1 MSFHSTRGRLGFAI
15 GALGV
20 SALVLAGC
28 ATSSTGGGG
37 STGGSSGSTIT
48 VGTTDK
54 ITFLDPAG
62 SYDNGSFAVMNQIYP
77 FLLNSKPGSADV
89 HPDIAQ
95 KAEFTSP
102 TEYTV
107 TLKKGLK
114 FANGDPLTSAS
125 VKFSF
130 DRMVKI
136 NDPNGPAS
144 LLGNLAGTAAPDPT
158 TVVFTLKNGND
169 QIWPLI
175 LSSPAAPIV
184 DEKVFSADKVTD
196 DDTIIK
202 GKAFAGQYEITDYKK
217 NQLIAYKPYSGYEG
231 ELGKPA
237 NSAVNVKYYADA
249 SNLKLAIGNGDI
261 DVAFRSLSAT
271 DVSDLS
277 KNKKVKLVEGPG
289 GEIRYIVFNF
299 NTQPY
304 GATTPDADPAKAQA
318 VRQAAADLVDRA
330 ALAKDVYKDTYSP
343 LYSFVADGLAGATQP
358 LKSMYGD
365 GNGGPSLDKAKA
377 ALAAAGVTTPIAL
390 SLQYN
395 GEHYGPSSGDEYAAI
410 KAQLEKGGLFAVDAA
425 ADRVGP
431 VLQGPHRRR
440 VPGLPARLVPGL
452 LRRRQL
458 PVAVLPQGELP
469 RQPLRQPRGERPHRQ
484 VADRDRQGQAHGR
497 PGTDPGHG
505 REGPVDAAA
514 AAGQAGRVR
523 RNRRPGDDPRR
534 VVQVPLRA
542 AEQVAHP
549 DGAPPHARR
558 CPVSVS
564 GRRVAP
570 TPPHEGFP
578 WP

>member
-28 ATSSTGGGG
+28 ATSSTGG
-37 STGGSSGSTIT
+37 SDKGGSSGSTIT

-77 FLLNSKPGSADV
+77 FLLNSKPGTADV
-89 HPDIAQ
+89 TPDIAE

-114 FANGDPLTSAS
+114 FANGDELTSS
-125 VKFSF
+125 DVKFSF

-136 NDPNGPAS
+136 NDANGPAS
-144 LLGNLAGTAAPDPT
+144 LLQNLASTAAPDPT

-184 DEKVFSADKVTD
+184 DEQVFSADKVTD
-196 DDTIIK
+196 DDTIVK

-217 NQLIAYKPYSGYEG
+217 NQLIAYKPYDGYQG

-271 DVSDLS
+271 DTEDLS

-299 NTQPY
+299 NTMPY
-304 GATTPDADPAKAQA
+304 GATTPEADPAKAQA
-318 VRQAAADLVDRA
+318 VRQAVADLIDRA
-330 ALAKDVYKDTYSP
+330 AVAKDVYKDTYSP
-343 LYSFVADGLAGATQP
+343 LYSYVADGMAGATTP
-358 LKSMYGD
+358 LKSMYGNGD
-365 GNGGPSLDKAKA
+365 GGPSLDKAKQV
-377 ALAAAGVTTPIAL
+377 LEAAGVQTPITL
-390 SLQYN
+390 NLQYN
-395 GEHYGPSSGDEYAAI
+395 GDHYGPSSGDEYAAY
-410 KAQLEKGGLFAVDAA
+410 KAQLEKGGLFSVNLQQTEWVQYSKDRA
-425 ADRVGP
+425 ADVYPAYQLGWFPDYSDADNYLSPFFVTDNFLHNHYDNQAVNDLIVKSQTETDKDKRMADLAQIQDMVAKDLSTVP
-431 VLQGPHRRR
+431 LLQGKQIAF
-440 VPGLPARLVPGL
+440 VGSG
-452 LRRRQL
+452 
-458 PVAVLPQGELP
+458 
-469 RQPLRQPRGERPHRQ
+469 
-484 VADRDRQGQAHGR
+484 
-497 PGTDPGHG
+497 
-505 REGPVDAAA
+505 
-514 AAGQAGRVR
+514 
-523 RNRRPGDDPRR
+523 
-534 VVQVPLRA
+534 
-542 AEQVAHP
+542 
-549 DGAPPHARR
+549 
-558 CPVSVS
+558 VS
-564 GRRVAP
+564 GTTLDASFKFRYAP
-570 TPPHEGFP
+570 LSK
-578 WP
+578 